1 MLNCF
6 YSIRMKKQFATV
18 ALVCIAALSVQAQQV
33 STVIPRDKTQST
45 PRLNSQEIRTDR
57 LSAQMARDLRLNGY
71 QSNRVQAI
79 NAEQTQKMTA
89 IAQKNAGNQKAIDQ
103 QCDEVCRQRDAA
115 LRNVLSNDQ
124 YTDYY
129 GQRSAYDKV
138 AKDFAL
144 QNADAQ
150 FVKSV
155 RDPAPVS
162 ANGATISPAKN
173 TTDPRPAATR
183 ARGAAKADGSR

>member
-1 MLNCF
+1 
-6 YSIRMKKQFATV
+6 MKKQIAT
-18 ALVCIAALSVQAQQV
+18 ATLVCIAALGVQAQQV

-45 PRLNSQEIRTDR
+45 PRLNSHEIKADR
-57 LSAQMARDLRLNGY
+57 LSTQMARDLRLNGY
-71 QSNRVQAI
+71 QSNRVQTI
-79 NAEQTQKMTA
+79 NAEQAKKMAA
-89 IAQKNAGNQKAIDQ
+89 IAQKNAGNQKAIDE

-115 LRNVLSNDQ
+115 LRNVLSNEQ

-129 GQRSAYDKV
+129 GQRSAYNKV

-162 ANGATISPAKN
+162 SNGATIGPAKN

-183 ARGAAKADGSR
+183 ARGATKADGSR

>member
-1 MLNCF
+1 
-6 YSIRMKKQFATV
+6 MKKQIATV
-18 ALVCIAALSVQAQQV
+18 ALVFVAALGAQAQQV

-45 PRLNSQEIRTDR
+45 PRLNAQEIKADR

-71 QSNRVQAI
+71 QSGRVQAI
-79 NAEQTQKMTA
+79 NAAQAKKMAT
-89 IAQKNAGNQKAIDQ
+89 IAQQNAGNQKAIDQ

-115 LRNVLSNDQ
+115 LRGVLSNDQ

-129 GQRSAYDKV
+129 GQRAAYNKV
-138 AKDFAL
+138 AKDFAM

-162 ANGATISPAKN
+162 SNGATIGPAKS

-183 ARGAAKADGSR
+183 ARGASKADGSR